1 MIAKEADEKGYF
13 ILKFVELDI
22 EEKPGAVK
30 TLCTFKLDHKPDN
43 TNDTFVYCKKL
54 DAVLGYIH
62 DDGSSLVIYTKPE
75 QHDDCWVK
83 GEVDE
88 AGNIAKLLNNS

>member
-1 MIAKEADEKGYF
+1 MIAKKADAKGNY

-30 TLCTFKLDHKPDN
+30 TLCTFKLDHKPDY
-43 TNDTFVYCKKL
+43 TKDTFVHCKKL

-75 QHDDCWVK
+75 QDDDCWVK

-88 AGNIAKLLNNS
+88 AGRIAKLLKNS